1 MALFSQLLLKPD
13 RHHST
18 GYVNSRDTGLH
29 QRCIIAKGVNP
40 YATKKFEFAFYLTF
54 CHNKRCLGFLKL
66 LISLCCFPQH
76 TANVSL
82 RCMKTQFSVE
92 EIFLRFI
99 HQMQSTAKSCALIT
113 QDVCFSPFFQEIG
126 HKHLQACNKE
136 IYEGLDLLGDSY
148 NATTADSYEQ
158 CQKRCTNEDH
168 CHFFTYT
175 TALFHQTKLRQQCYL
190 KYTSTGTPTQI
201 KRLGGVVSGFSLKRC
216 QLSERDCR
224 MDIFQRQV
232 FSGVTLAK
240 VLTPDVYVCRTI
252 CTYHPN
258 CLFFTFHTHEWE
270 VSSERY
276 TCVMMTSRSGTPD
289 GFEEKEN
296 ALSGFSLQNCRR
308 ATPACHYPTFSDL
321 NFLGTELSVE
331 YVNGHKS
338 CQQLCTDTVRCQ
350 FFTYDSDQTR
360 CNQEG
365 KCKCYLRM
373 STNGC
378 PHSIVSENGK
388 VSGYTLRL
396 CQTKVSPVCVQESSV
411 STRVVGGVNA
421 SLAEWPWQVSLHVKL
436 SKQSHLCGGSI
447 ISDQWILT
455 AAHCTEDLLLT
466 EVWRVY
472 SGILKQSEINKH
484 TPVFKVQEIV
494 VHPKY
499 KVSEAGY
506 DIALLKLDQPMNF
519 SVLQQPLCLPTEE
532 MNTKYT
538 ECWVTGWGFTKERGQ
553 IHDTLQKARIP
564 LISNQECQVLYKG
577 HRISDKMLCAGYT
590 EGGTDACKGDSGGP
604 LSCKYQNKWYL
615 AGITSWGEGC
625 ARPGQP
631 GVYTNVAEFVDWI
644 LEKTS

>member
-1 MALFSQLLLKPD
+1 MPWISQAFNIIVLFSTAHSKCLSQMYENTIFSGGDISKVYTPD
-13 RHHST
+13 AEHCQIVCTYH
-18 GYVNSRDTGLH
+18 
-29 QRCIIAKGVNP
+29 P
-40 YATKKFEFAFYLTF
+40 
-54 CHNKRCLGFLKL
+54 RCLFFSFLPGDWPQTLARFACFLKDSDTSML
-66 LISLCCFPQH
+66 PKQ
-76 TANVSL
+76 TMERAVSGHS
-82 RCMKTQFSVE
+82 RKQCS
-92 EIFLRFI
+92 R
-99 HQMQSTAKSCALIT
+99 IT
-113 QDVCFSPFFQEIG
+113 
-126 HKHLQACNKE
+126 ACNKE